1 MAGLHRKE
9 KASSLRAPSVICR
22 TKGRRALSV
31 MYLSR
36 SPSLKYKP
44 EEGTKGPLEGL
55 DISFE
60 AVNTKADLASAQ
72 ERRSSTRVHLD
83 MV

>member
-22 TKGRRALSV
+22 AKGRRVRLELKGSLLCTS
-31 MYLSR
+31 LSR

-44 EEGTKGPLEGL
+44 EEGTKNPLQGL

-60 AVNTKADLASAQ
+60 AANT
-72 ERRSSTRVHLD
+72 
-83 MV
+83 

>member
-22 TKGRRALSV
+22 SMALS
-31 MYLSR
+31 LSLCYVPL
-36 SPSLKYKP
+36 SWASSLKYKP
-44 EEGTKGPLEGL
+44 EEGTKGPLQGL

-60 AVNTKADLASAQ
+60 AANT
-72 ERRSSTRVHLD
+72 
-83 MV
+83 

>member
-44 EEGTKGPLEGL
+44 EEGTKGPLLQGL

-60 AVNTKADLASAQ
+60 AANT
-72 ERRSSTRVHLD
+72 
-83 MV
+83 